1 MNTLDNTVI
10 SNIELLLNLKEDDVL
25 VATKYGL
32 QKQSDFVQVDNT
44 VELESAIYFTFSQI
58 FLYLRENKFG
68 RLQKTIKDIDIMI
81 DNIYG
86 NTQLNDLMEVEEK
99 IFKEII
105 ESIDQYYDTNIK
117 ERLFYDSPFFY
128 LIEKMDYYYHNLI
141 TIFNENNEYVSKIM
155 GVYKQF
161 RSQSHGL
168 ELSFTSS
175 EEEEKEEEEKEEEE
189 KGEEEEEEEEKDKNQ

>member
-1 MNTLDNTVI
+1 MNTLDSTVI

-32 QKQSDFVQVDNT
+32 QRQSDFVQVDNT

-68 RLQKTIKDIDIMI
+68 RLQNTIKDLDIMI

-86 NTQLNDLMEVEEK
+86 NKQLNDLMGIEEK

-128 LIEKMDYYYHNLI
+128 LVEKMDYYYHNFI
-141 TIFNENNEYVSKIM
+141 TIFNENNEYVSKLM
-155 GVYKQF
+155 GVCKQF
-161 RSQSHGL
+161 RSQSYGL

-175 EEEEKEEEEKEEEE
+175 DEEEEKEEEEEEE
-189 KGEEEEEEEEKDKNQ
+189 KEDEEDEKDKNE